1 MKRQRNMA
9 QMKQQNKTP
18 EQELNKMKVYNL
30 SDAEFQTLVIRILKE
45 HTGCFNCIKKTQ
57 AEIKVTLS
65 EIKKNLLEID
75 SGVMKL
81 RISSMIWNIRN
92 KKTSNQNSKKKKESK
107 KYKDRLRSLRDN
119 FKSTNIEV
127 IAVLEGEEKARN

>member
-1 MKRQRNMA
+1 MRKQRNMA

-45 HTGCFNCIKKTQ
+45 RTGCFNCIKKTQ

-65 EIKKNLLEID
+65 EIKKYLQAINNGVDEAEIQINDLEH
-75 SGVMKL
+75 K
-81 RISSMIWNIRN
+81 
-92 KKTSNQNSKKKKESK
+92 
-107 KYKDRLRSLRDN
+107 
-119 FKSTNIEV
+119 
-127 IAVLEGEEKARN
+127 